1 MSVTRV
7 ELRRRFSDTD
17 LMGHINN
24 VTYLDYLQEARSEFI
39 TQMFPD
45 RDVEWHHVVVG
56 HQIRYLKPLYLRPE
70 PAIVEIWVTK
80 VGGASYQFSYR
91 VLNEL
96 GEVCATASSDMAYID
111 PSTERAV
118 RIPDDL
124 RAQLL
129 AARVDDMKDSDD

>member
-1 MSVTRV
+1 MSITRV
-7 ELRRRFSDTD
+7 EIRRRFSDTD

-39 TQMFPD
+39 TRLFPG

-91 VLNEL
+91 VLNER

-118 RIPDDL
+118 RIPDAL
-124 RAQLL
+124 RVELL
-129 AARVDDMKDSDD
+129 AAVVEEPEGSDD

>member
-1 MSVTRV
+1 MSITRV
-7 ELRRRFSDTD
+7 EIRRRFSDTD

-39 TQMFPD
+39 TRLFPG

-118 RIPDDL
+118 RIPDAL
-124 RAQLL
+124 RAELL
-129 AARVDDMKDSDD
+129 AAMVEKPEGSDD

>member
-1 MSVTRV
+1 MTPLRV
-7 ELRRRFSDTD
+7 EIRRRFSDTD

-39 TQMFPD
+39 TQLFPD

-56 HQIRYLKPLYLRPE
+56 HEIRYLRPLYLRPE

-80 VGGASYQFSYR
+80 VGGASYRFAYR

-96 GEVCATASSDMAYID
+96 NEVCATAASDMAYID
-111 PSTERAV
+111 PKTERAV
-118 RIPDDL
+118 RIPSEL
-124 RAQLL
+124 REQLL
-129 AARVDDMKDSDD
+129 AALLPDAKDADA